1 MSRSAR
7 ERAVD
12 PPEPIGQP
20 PTDAGDTEGGGQI
33 AWVCRDEDVV
43 VDLGEY
49 QRLVESMAD
58 HANGESA

>member
-1 MSRSAR
+1 LR
-7 ERAVD
+7 
-12 PPEPIGQP
+12 G
-20 PTDAGDTEGGGQI
+20 
-33 AWVCRDEDVV
+33 VCRDEDVV